1 MIEVNIASGR
11 GEHGKIPP
19 NQQMTEKSVGHSDLS
34 EEKGELFPKGQN
46 HTRNQINNLS
56 KQYIAGT
63 LEECVGQGISS
74 SSEPVDNGNSKMWFY
89 SPMSCVSK
97 WSKALKQV
105 VTSSM
110 GLEIVHAAS
119 ITARESEKPD
129 LSLFL

>member
-1 MIEVNIASGR
+1 MSMIEVNIASGR
-11 GEHGKIPP
+11 GEHRKIPP

-34 EEKGELFPKGQN
+34 EEKGKLFPKGQN

-74 SSEPVDNGNSKMWFY
+74 SSEPVDNGISKMWF
-89 SPMSCVSK
+89 CVSK